1 MASYLRSRKSQG
13 ETFLR
18 TVSNLHFLLFLSN
31 FIDMSTEM
39 PVLCSTIVEER
50 GNDLDGFQMMIN
62 CYAGLE

>member
-1 MASYLRSRKSQG
+1 M
-13 ETFLR
+13 R

-50 GNDLDGFQMMIN
+50 GNALDGFQMMIN
-62 CYAGLE
+62 CYAGLD